1 MSSEQTLQEHIAWL
15 RRQVDYWQRQ
25 VAEAP
30 HSSYAAD
37 ELERHR
43 TLLRK
48 AKVALAADER
58 QGKLFDV
65 R

>member
-1 MSSEQTLQEHIAWL
+1 VTDKQTTQERIEWL

-25 VAEAP
+25 VAESP
-30 HSSYAAD
+30 HSTLAAD

-48 AKVALAADER
+48 AEVELAAEQR

>member
-1 MSSEQTLQEHIAWL
+1 MSSERTLQERIAWL

-25 VAEAP
+25 VGESP
-30 HSSYAAD
+30 HSTLAAD
-37 ELERHR
+37 ELVRHR
-43 TLLRK
+43 TMLRK
-48 AKVALAADER
+48 AEVELAADER